1 MSPSQLREVFH
12 VEHKD
17 LVPNYE
23 IVKLTHQ
30 LTNDHTIH
38 KRSINS
44 DNLFSNNNK
53 FDSISARSDSSNKSK
68 VMSKNNHHVKK
79 DLSKVA
85 FEKKLVSTAE
95 QLESVDAPQTF
106 HNYDLKNVQQHNVS
120 FSAFG
125 EQLNLV
131 LKPAQGLFRNGPNHL
146 PMWNVRSDA
155 NSSQG
160 LFYEPVENVSISPR
174 FHTDIHFMINF
185 IREIYI
191 KIIL

>member
-1 MSPSQLREVFH
+1 MSPTQLREVFH

-30 LTNDHTIH
+30 LTNNHNIH

-44 DNLFSNNNK
+44 DNLFNK
-53 FDSISARSDSSNKSK
+53 NKYDSFSENENTRKSDSK

-79 DLSKVA
+79 DLSKIP
-85 FEKKLVSTAE
+85 FDNKLVSKAE
-95 QLESVDAPQTF
+95 ISDEEEVSPKKF

-131 LKPAQGLFRNGPNHL
+131 LKPAQGLFRNGPNSL
-146 PMWNVRSDA
+146 KMWNVRSDA
-155 NSSQG
+155 NASQG
-160 LFYEPVENVSISPR
+160 LFYEPVENVS
-174 FHTDIHFMINF
+174 N
-185 IREIYI
+185 I
-191 KIIL
+191 KQQNIIILIFNCIAIAS